1 MPCYNVRSPEVAI
14 NLTRDIGSFKL
25 YLSDI
30 GLFVSMIFNSNPK
43 TSESIYGKL
52 IGDKLESN
60 LGYLYENAVAQ
71 AITSHGRKLYYHYW
85 REEGKTHPYEV
96 DFLLIDRAK
105 LIPVEVKS
113 SNINN
118 HKSIEEFCAKYSHLV
133 SRRIMFSQYDISN
146 DGMLELKPIYS
157 AQPFLS
163 GLDKETDE

>member
-1 MPCYNVRSPEVAI
+1 
-14 NLTRDIGSFKL
+14 
-25 YLSDI
+25 
-30 GLFVSMIFNSNPK
+30 MIFNSNPK